1 MNKQTQRLLLIILL
15 TFIHTSISFAQTNP
29 QWVVYQGN
37 EGPGKGKHI
46 VFVSGDEEYRS
57 EEGLPMLAKI
67 LAERHGF
74 KCTVLFAVDPK
85 TNNIDPDN
93 QTNIPGLE
101 HLKTAD
107 LMVMLLRFRELP
119 DEQMKHIIDYTNA
132 GKPIVALRTSTH
144 AFSYSR
150 NKQNPYAK
158 YSYNSKVKGW
168 EGGYGKQVLGETWI
182 NHHGVHAKEGTRAL
196 INGLVK
202 DHPILRGVRD
212 IWTPTDVYGIV
223 GLPNDAQVLIFGQTT
238 MGMTSTS
245 PLSYEKSVMPVAWI
259 RNYSSVSGKKA
270 KIFTTTMGASVDL
283 ISEDLRR
290 LIVNACY
297 WGTGMESQIPAQN
310 NVQVVGEY
318 NPTMFGFGKYQ
329 RGLSPS
335 TFEWKKNNL
344 E

>member
-119 DEQMKHIIDYTNA
+119 DEQMKC
-132 GKPIVALRTSTH
+132 
-144 AFSYSR
+144 
-150 NKQNPYAK
+150 
-158 YSYNSKVKGW
+158 W
-168 EGGYGKQVLGETWI
+168 
-182 NHHGVHAKEGTRAL
+182 
-196 INGLVK
+196 
-202 DHPILRGVRD
+202 
-212 IWTPTDVYGIV
+212 
-223 GLPNDAQVLIFGQTT
+223 
-238 MGMTSTS
+238 
-245 PLSYEKSVMPVAWI
+245 YE
-259 RNYSSVSGKKA
+259 
-270 KIFTTTMGASVDL
+270 
-283 ISEDLRR
+283 
-290 LIVNACY
+290 
-297 WGTGMESQIPAQN
+297 
-310 NVQVVGEY
+310 
-318 NPTMFGFGKYQ
+318 
-329 RGLSPS
+329 
-335 TFEWKKNNL
+335 
-344 E
+344 

>member
-1 MNKQTQRLLLIILL
+1 MNKQTNRMLLIILI
-15 TFIHTSISFAQTNP
+15 TFIHTGISFAQSNP

-119 DEQMKHIIDYTNA
+119 DEQMKHIVDYTNA

-150 NKQNPYAK
+150 NKENPYAK
-158 YSYNSKVKGW
+158 YSYNSKIKGW

-202 DHPILRGVRD
+202 DHAILRGVKD
-212 IWTPTDVYGIV
+212 IWTPTDVYGIL

-238 MGMTSTS
+238 MGMSSTS

-259 RNYSSVSGKKA
+259 RNYSSASGKKA
-270 KIFTTTMGASVDL
+270 KIFTTTMGASIDL

-297 WGTGMESQIPAQN
+297 WSIGMENLIPAQN
-310 NVQVVGEY
+310 NVQVVGDY

-335 TFEWKKNNL
+335 TFEWKK
-344 E
+344 

>member
-1 MNKQTQRLLLIILL
+1 MHI
-15 TFIHTSISFAQTNP
+15 SIAFAQNDP
-29 QWVVYQGN
+29 KWIVYQGK

-57 EEGLPMLAKI
+57 EEGLPMMAKI

-74 KCTVLFAVDPK
+74 KCTVLFSVDPN

-93 QTNIPGLE
+93 QTNLPGLE
-101 HLKTAD
+101 NLKTAD

-119 DEQMKHIIDYTNA
+119 NDQMKHIIDYTNA

-158 YSYNSKVKGW
+158 YSYNSKIKGW

-202 DHPILRGVRD
+202 DHPILRGVND
-212 IWTPTDVYGIV
+212 IWTPTDVYGIL
-223 GLPNDAQVLIFGQTT
+223 GLPNDSKVLIFGQTSL
-238 MGMTSTS
+238 GMTATS
-245 PLSYEKSVMPVAWI
+245 PLSYEKSIMPIAWI
-259 RNYSSVSGKKA
+259 RSYSSASGKKA

-290 LIVNACY
+290 LVVNACY
-297 WGTGMESQIPAQN
+297 WATGMEQQIPAQN
-310 NVQVVGEY
+310 NVELVGEY

-329 RGLSPS
+329 KGLRPS
-335 TFEWKKNNL
+335 TFEWKK
-344 E
+344 

>member
-1 MNKQTQRLLLIILL
+1 MYIQNNRLLLIILIS
-15 TFIHTSISFAQTNP
+15 FIHTSFSFAQSNP

-57 EEGLPMLAKI
+57 EEGLPMMAKI

-150 NKQNPYAK
+150 NKQNPNAK

-202 DHPILRGVRD
+202 DHPILRGVKD
-212 IWTPTDVYGIV
+212 IWTPTDVYGIL

-238 MGMTSTS
+238 MGMTATS

-297 WGTGMESQIPAQN
+297 WGTGMESRIPAQN
-310 NVQVVGEY
+310 NVQIVGEY

-335 TFEWKKNNL
+335 TFEWKR
-344 E
+344 

>member
-1 MNKQTQRLLLIILL
+1 MNNQKSRLLLIILI
-15 TFIHTSISFAQTNP
+15 TFIHTSISFAQSNP
-29 QWVVYQGN
+29 KWVVYQGN
-37 EGPGKGKHI
+37 DGPGKGKHI

-57 EEGLPMLAKI
+57 EEGLPMMAKI

-101 HLKTAD
+101 NLKTAD

-119 DEQMKHIIDYTNA
+119 NEQMKHIIDYTNA

-168 EGGYGKQVLGETWI
+168 EGGYGKKVLGETWI

-196 INGLVK
+196 VNGLVK
-202 DHPILRGVRD
+202 DHPILRGVKD
-212 IWTPTDVYGIV
+212 IWTPTDVYGIL

-238 MGMTSTS
+238 LGMTPTS

-259 RNYSSVSGKKA
+259 RSYSSASGKKA
-270 KIFTTTMGASVDL
+270 KIFTTTMGSSVDL

-297 WGTGMESQIPAQN
+297 WGTAMENQIPAQN
-310 NVQVVGEY
+310 NVQIVGEY

-335 TFEWKKNNL
+335 TFEWKK
-344 E
+344 

>member
-1 MNKQTQRLLLIILL
+1 MKNKKTNRTLLIISIL
-15 TFIHTSISFAQTNP
+15 FINIGLVMAQKSP

-57 EEGLPMLAKI
+57 EEGLPMMAKI

-119 DEQMKHIIDYTNA
+119 DEQMKHIINYTDA

-158 YSYNSKVKGW
+158 YSYNSKIKGW
-168 EGGYGKQVLGETWI
+168 EGGFGKQVLGETWI

-196 INGLVK
+196 VNGLVK
-202 DHPILRGVRD
+202 DHPILHGVKD
-212 IWTPTDVYGIV
+212 IWTPTDVYGIL
-223 GLPNDAQVLIFGQTT
+223 GLPNDAQVLIYGQTT
-238 MGMTSTS
+238 MGMTETS

-259 RNYSSVSGKKA
+259 RSYSSSSGKKS
-270 KIFTTTMGASVDL
+270 KIFTTTMGSSVDL
-283 ISEDLRR
+283 LSEDLRR
-290 LIVNACY
+290 LLVNACY
-297 WGTGMESQIPAQN
+297 WATGLDKQIPEQN
-310 NVQVVGEY
+310 NVQIVGEY

-329 RGLSPS
+329 RGLSPA
-335 TFEWKKNNL
+335 TFEWKK
-344 E
+344 

>member
-1 MNKQTQRLLLIILL
+1 MIILI
-15 TFIHTSISFAQTNP
+15 TFIHSSISFAQNNP

-57 EEGLPMLAKI
+57 EEGLPMMAKI

-74 KCTVLFAVDPK
+74 KCTVLFSLDPK

-202 DHPILRGVRD
+202 DHSILRGVKD
-212 IWTPTDVYGIV
+212 IWTPTDVYGIL

-238 MGMTSTS
+238 LGMTSAA

-259 RNYSSVSGKKA
+259 RNYSSASGKKA
-270 KIFTTTMGASVDL
+270 KIFTTTMGSSVDL
-283 ISEDLRR
+283 MSEDLRR

-297 WGTGMESQIPAQN
+297 WGIGMENQIPAQN

-335 TFEWKKNNL
+335 TFEWKK
-344 E
+344 

>member
-1 MNKQTQRLLLIILL
+1 MYIQNNRLLLIILIS
-15 TFIHTSISFAQTNP
+15 FIHTSFSFAQSNP
-29 QWVVYQGN
+29 QWIVYQGN

-57 EEGLPMLAKI
+57 EEGLPMMAKI

-150 NKQNPYAK
+150 NKQNPNAK

-202 DHPILRGVRD
+202 DHPILRGVKD
-212 IWTPTDVYGIV
+212 IWTPTDVYGIL

-310 NVQVVGEY
+310 NVQIVGEY

-335 TFEWKKNNL
+335 TFEWKK
-344 E
+344 

>member
-1 MNKQTQRLLLIILL
+1 MNKQTKRLLLIILL
-15 TFIHTSISFAQTNP
+15 TFTHTSISFAQSNP
-29 QWVVYQGN
+29 KWVVYQGN

-74 KCTVLFAVDPK
+74 KCTVLFALDPK

-196 INGLVK
+196 VNGLVK

-212 IWTPTDVYGIV
+212 IWTPTDVYGIL

-238 MGMTSTS
+238 MGMTATS

-297 WGTGMESQIPAQN
+297 WSTGMETQIPAQN

-335 TFEWKKNNL
+335 TFEWKK
-344 E
+344 

>member
-1 MNKQTQRLLLIILL
+1 MNKQKNRMLLIILI
-15 TFIHTSISFAQTNP
+15 TFIHSSITFAQNNP

-57 EEGLPMLAKI
+57 EEGLPMIAKI

-74 KCTVLFAVDPK
+74 KCTVLFALDPK

-202 DHPILRGVRD
+202 DHSILRGVKD
-212 IWTPTDVYGIV
+212 IWTPTDVYGIL

-238 MGMTSTS
+238 LGMTPAA

-259 RNYSSVSGKKA
+259 RSYNSASGKKA
-270 KIFTTTMGASVDL
+270 KIFTTTMGSSVDL
-283 ISEDLRR
+283 MSEDLRR

-297 WGTGMESQIPAQN
+297 WGIGMENQIPAQN

-335 TFEWKKNNL
+335 TFEWKK
-344 E
+344 

>member
-144 AFSYSR
+144 SFSYSR

-238 MGMTSTS
+238 MGMTATS

-259 RNYSSVSGKKA
+259 RNYSSASGKKA

-335 TFEWKKNNL
+335 TFEWKK
-344 E
+344 

>member
-144 AFSYSR
+144 SFSYSR

-168 EGGYGKQVLGETWI
+168 EGGYGKHVLGETWI

-238 MGMTSTS
+238 MGMTATS

-259 RNYSSVSGKKA
+259 RNYSSASGKKA

-335 TFEWKKNNL
+335 TFEWKK
-344 E
+344 

>member
-15 TFIHTSISFAQTNP
+15 TFIHTSISFAQKNP

-168 EGGYGKQVLGETWI
+168 EGGYGKHVLGETWI

-238 MGMTSTS
+238 MGMTATS

-259 RNYSSVSGKKA
+259 RNYSSASGKKA

-329 RGLSPS
+329 RGLRPS
-335 TFEWKKNNL
+335 TFEWKK
-344 E
+344 

>member
-1 MNKQTQRLLLIILL
+1 MIL
-15 TFIHTSISFAQTNP
+15 FINVGSAIAQKSP

-74 KCTVLFAVDPK
+74 KCTVLFALDSK
-85 TNNIDPDN
+85 TNEINPDL

-144 AFSYSR
+144 PFNYSR
-150 NKQNPYAK
+150 NKQNPNAK
-158 YSYNSKVKGW
+158 YSYNSKIKGW

-202 DHPILRGVRD
+202 DHPILRGVKD
-212 IWTPTDVYGIV
+212 IWTPTDVYGIT
-223 GLPNDAQVLIFGQTT
+223 GLPTDSEVLIFGQTT
-238 MGMTSTS
+238 IGMTSSS
-245 PLSYEKSVMPVAWI
+245 PLSYEKSVMPVAWT
-259 RNYSSVSGKKA
+259 RSYSSESGKKA

-290 LIVNACY
+290 LVINACY
-297 WGTGMESQIPAQN
+297 WAADMEQQIPALN
-310 NVQVVGEY
+310 NVQVVGDY

-335 TFEWKKNNL
+335 TFEWKK
-344 E
+344 

>member
-1 MNKQTQRLLLIILL
+1 MHI
-15 TFIHTSISFAQTNP
+15 SIAFAQNDP
-29 QWVVYQGN
+29 KWIVYQGK

-57 EEGLPMLAKI
+57 EEGLPMMAKI

-74 KCTVLFAVDPK
+74 KCTVLFSVDPN

-101 HLKTAD
+101 NLKTAD

-119 DEQMKHIIDYTNA
+119 NDQMKHIIDYTNA

-158 YSYNSKVKGW
+158 YSYNSKIKGW

-202 DHPILRGVRD
+202 DHPILRGVND
-212 IWTPTDVYGIV
+212 IWTPTDVYGIL
-223 GLPNDAQVLIFGQTT
+223 GLPNDSKVLIFGQTSL
-238 MGMTSTS
+238 GMTATS
-245 PLSYEKSVMPVAWI
+245 PLSYEKSIMPIAWI
-259 RNYSSVSGKKA
+259 RSYSSVSGKKA

-290 LIVNACY
+290 LVVNACY
-297 WGTGMESQIPAQN
+297 WATGMEQQIPAQN
-310 NVQVVGEY
+310 NVELVGEY

-329 RGLSPS
+329 KGLRPS
-335 TFEWKKNNL
+335 TFEWK
-344 E
+344 